1 LLLLVE
7 FCLIALLLPF
17 AFAAPRAMDSWF
29 RAIEHRALD
38 LAAHRGVAVLTVL
51 FLALGLRI
59 AVLPVEPIPV
69 PGIHDEFGYLLS
81 GDTFAHGRLT
91 NPTHPMWVHFESMTI
106 IQHPTYSSAFYA
118 AQGFFIALG
127 QVLFRHPFWGVWL
140 STGLMCASITWALQG
155 WMPPSWAFLGG
166 LLSIMRLGTFT
177 YWVNSYWGGSV
188 AALGGALVL
197 GALPRIKRHQ
207 RVRDATLMGAGLALL
222 ANSRPYEG
230 LFYSLPILVAL
241 TAWMFAKRARL
252 HWVVSQRRVVL
263 PLAILMTITF
273 AFMAYYFWRT
283 TGDPLKP
290 PYLVDVA
297 TYMQEPIFIWQS
309 LRPPPVYHHAVMQQF
324 YSGFHVQLF
333 LDAKHGPIIGALRK
347 MAFIWLFFIG
357 PPLAVPFFILG
368 GILPY
373 GMSLRDFGCKARFLL
388 ILVFISMLGLL
399 LPIAFFSP
407 HYAAPMVCA
416 VYALIVQ
423 AMRRVRIWDR
433 HGKLKGAFAIRAVVS
448 TCVLSF
454 LISLLALAWG
464 VDRQRLFILDPSR
477 QNTARAELIEKLSQL
492 GGKHLILVHYG
503 REHDLHN
510 EWVYNDADIDN
521 SKIVWAREMTLPE
534 DAQLI
539 SYFKDRQAWL
549 LQPDGSSPSIA
560 PYPDTLNTTTSV
572 PTPVSIDSK
581 PHSERR
587 PALDAAH

>member
-1 LLLLVE
+1 MLLLVE
-7 FCLIALLLPF
+7 FCLIALLLPA
-17 AFAAPRAMDSWF
+17 AFATPRGLDSWF
-29 RAIEHRALD
+29 KAVEYGGSRLATHRWL
-38 LAAHRGVAVLTVL
+38 AVLTVL
-51 FLALGLRI
+51 FLALSVRL
-59 AVLPVEPIPV
+59 AVLPIEPIPV

-106 IQHPTYSSAFYA
+106 IQQPTYSSAFYA
-118 AQGFFIALG
+118 AQGFFIAFG
-127 QVLFRHPFWGVWL
+127 QVLFGHPFWGVWL

-166 LLSIMRLGTFT
+166 LLSIIRLGTFT

-197 GALPRIKRHQ
+197 GALPRVKRHQ
-207 RVRDATLMGAGLALL
+207 RVRDAVLMGVGLALL

-230 LFYSLPILVAL
+230 LFYSLPIFVAL
-241 TAWMFAKRARL
+241 AAWMFAKGAPL
-252 HWVVSQRRVVL
+252 ALCASLRRVVL
-263 PLAILMTITF
+263 PLAAVIALTF
-273 AFMAYYFWRT
+273 VFMGYYFWRT
-283 TGDPLKP
+283 TGNPFKP
-290 PYLVDVA
+290 PYLVDVR

-309 LRPPPVYHHAVMQQF
+309 LRSPPVYHHAVMQQF

-347 MAFIWLFFIG
+347 MAFTWLFFIG
-357 PPLAVPFFILG
+357 PALALPFFILG

-373 GMSLRDFGCKARFLL
+373 GMSLRDFGGKTRFLL
-388 ILVFISMLGLL
+388 ILIFVSFFGLS

-416 VYALIVQ
+416 MYALILQ
-423 AMRRVRIWDR
+423 SMRRVRIWDR
-433 HGKLKGAFAIRAVVS
+433 HGKLKGAFVVRAVVS

-454 LISLLALAWG
+454 LVSVVALALG

-477 QNTARAELIEKLSQL
+477 QNTARAALIDKLSQL
-492 GGKHLILVHYG
+492 GGKHLILVRYG
-503 REHDLHN
+503 PEHDLHN
-510 EWVYNDADIDN
+510 EWVYNDAEIDN
-521 SKIVWAREMTLPE
+521 SKIVWAREMTLIE

-560 PYPDTLNTTTSV
+560 PYRDTINTSTSV
-572 PTPVSIDSK
+572 PIPASSDPK
-581 PHSERR
+581 PHSEQRH
-587 PALDAAH
+587 ALDAAH